1 MEQVGALFGVRQN
14 KTALIVDGKTEV
26 ISAEAAV
33 FAKGIAAAVP
43 GSGKPGS
50 IGDGRLFAAAACQAE
65 KNGKYT
71 ADEIEYF
78 FHRVSLSPF
87 FRYIIFYH
95 NPPGL

>member
-71 ADEIEYF
+71 ADEIEE
-78 FHRVSLSPF
+78 VKTK
-87 FRYIIFYH
+87 I
-95 NPPGL
+95 